1 VAAKKFEP
9 LGINGAAPQL
19 LKDGKRLLIAAGP
32 TKVQIVDRTGKN
44 LQDVLS
50 VAAPSTVIAGLS
62 KDNKAI
68 FYLTS
73 TAEADIYQLR
83 K

>member
-1 VAAKKFEP
+1 
-9 LGINGAAPQL
+9 
-19 LKDGKRLLIAAGP
+19 
-32 TKVQIVDRTGKN
+32 VDRTGKN

-62 KDNKAI
+62 KDNKSI